1 MMEDIKKECQVYEKA
16 FIVIADFIIA
26 LLIIRIFWVYKET
39 QVAGLDLVDRIAES
53 FVYVFALVLAVTV
66 NVLLHKR
73 ISDEIWKL
81 DIEYLCDKNKA
92 LFPSIKVIEEDMEK
106 AVRSRNNLWVGN
118 KVTIYRVFDKAWAI
132 KNSDIEWVCYGYR
145 VNGKYR
151 RDVRFLEITLKGG
164 MVIPIKINEEFA
176 NKIVRK
182 YKEMPWIVT
191 DPEKRIKHLYKGER
205 AAFEE
210 RQREQIYKRKKW
222 DELQQQISLTRQEY
236 NKIGYKYTGK
246 ELDYF
251 AAPDDSPEVAVES
264 EAGNRQLKAI
274 EDKSGAGAA
283 SEEVVEEAVD
293 YGENP
298 YGADPEKETGYS
310 RYGYLNLDNGK
321 FGVEAEEDASV
332 EDEMTFAEGEKTS
345 DAGAAS
351 EENASEVVKEAFAE
365 KKEALEAG
373 KAAFRAGEMA
383 FEEDEE
389 NFLYGTDFE
398 KARLEAKKA
407 KEEAEKA
414 RLEAEKARIEAEEAA
429 FDAKYAGQKYSDDD
443 NSEDDSSEGESIEES
458 YMRKINHYNHS
469 EEGNAKI
476 SDVIV

>member
-1 MMEDIKKECQVYEKA
+1 MEDIKKECQVYEKA

-53 FVYVFALVLAVTV
+53 FVYVFALVIAVTV

-81 DIEYLCDKNKA
+81 DLEYLCDKNKA
-92 LFPSIKVIEEDMEK
+92 LFPSVKVIEEDMKK
-106 AVRSRNNLWVGN
+106 AVRSGNNLWVGN
-118 KVTIYRVFDKAWAI
+118 KVTIYRVIDKAWAI

-145 VNGKYR
+145 INGKYR
-151 RDVRFLEITLKGG
+151 RDVRFLEITVKGG
-164 MVIPIKINEEFA
+164 RVIPIKINEEFA
-176 NKIVRK
+176 GKIVRK

-191 DPEKRIKHLYKGER
+191 DPEKRIKHLYRGER

-236 NKIGYKYTGK
+236 SKIGYKYTGK
-246 ELDYF
+246 EQDYF
-251 AAPDDSPEVAVES
+251 AAPDDSPEIEAES
-264 EAGNRQLKAI
+264 ETTNRKLKAI
-274 EDKSGAGAA
+274 EDKSGAGVVT
-283 SEEVVEEAVD
+283 EEVAEEAVD

-321 FGVEAEEDASV
+321 FGVEAEEDDSSA
-332 EDEMTFAEGEKTS
+332 EGEMTFAEGEEIS
-345 DAGAAS
+345 NAAS
-351 EENASEVVKEAFAE
+351 SSGENASEVVKEAP
-365 KKEALEAG
+365 
-373 KAAFRAGEMA
+373 
-383 FEEDEE
+383 
-389 NFLYGTDFE
+389 LYDTDF
-398 KARLEAKKA
+398 KKTRLEAKKA

-414 RLEAEKARIEAEEAA
+414 RLEAEKARIEAEEAE

-443 NSEDDSSEGESIEES
+443 DSEDDSSVGESVEES
-458 YMRKINHYNHS
+458 LLREINHYNHS

>member
-53 FVYVFALVLAVTV
+53 FVYVFALVIAVTV

-81 DIEYLCDKNKA
+81 DLEYLCDKNKA
-92 LFPSIKVIEEDMEK
+92 LFPSIKVIEEDMKE
-106 AVRSRNNLWVGN
+106 AVSSGNNLWVGN
-118 KVTIYRVFDKAWAI
+118 KVTIYRVIDKAWAI

-145 VNGKYR
+145 VNGKYS
-151 RDVRFLEITLKGG
+151 RDVRFLEITVKGG
-164 MVIPIKINEEFA
+164 RVIPIKINEEFA
-176 NKIVRK
+176 GKIVRK
-182 YKEMPWIVT
+182 YREMPWIVT

-236 NKIGYKYTGK
+236 SKIGYKYTGK

-251 AAPDDSPEVAVES
+251 AAPDDSPEMEVES
-264 EAGNRQLKAI
+264 ETTNRKLKAI
-274 EDKSGAGAA
+274 EDKSGAGAVT
-283 SEEVVEEAVD
+283 EEVAEEAVD
-293 YGENP
+293 YGDNP

-321 FGVEAEEDASV
+321 FGVEAEED
-332 EDEMTFAEGEKTS
+332 
-345 DAGAAS
+345 
-351 EENASEVVKEAFAE
+351 
-365 KKEALEAG
+365 
-373 KAAFRAGEMA
+373 
-383 FEEDEE
+383 EEDEE
-389 NFLYGTDFE
+389 TLLYDTDF
-398 KARLEAKKA
+398 KKTRLESKKA

-414 RLEAEKARIEAEEAA
+414 EKARLEDEKARIEAEEAE

-443 NSEDDSSEGESIEES
+443 SEDDSEDDSSAGESIEES
-458 YMRKINHYNHS
+458 LLREVNHYNHS

>member
-26 LLIIRIFWVYKET
+26 LLIIRIFWVYRET
-39 QVAGLDLVDRIAES
+39 QVAGLDLVDRIVES
-53 FVYVFALVLAVTV
+53 FVYVFALIIAVTV

-81 DIEYLCDKNKA
+81 DLEYFCDKNKA
-92 LFPSIKVIEEDMEK
+92 LFPSVKVIEEDMKK
-106 AVRSRNNLWVGN
+106 AVSSGNNLWVGN
-118 KVTIYRVFDKAWAI
+118 KVTIYRVIDKAWAI

-151 RDVRFLEITLKGG
+151 RDVRFLEITVRGG
-164 MVIPIKINEEFA
+164 RVIPIKINQEFA
-176 NKIVRK
+176 GKIVGK

-191 DPEKRIKHLYKGER
+191 DPEKRIKHLYEGER

-236 NKIGYKYTGK
+236 SKIGYKYTGK
-246 ELDYF
+246 EQDYF
-251 AAPDDSPEVAVES
+251 AAPDDSPEMEVES
-264 EAGNRQLKAI
+264 ETTNRKLKAI
-274 EDKSGAGAA
+274 EDKSGAGAVT
-283 SEEVVEEAVD
+283 EEVAEEAVD

-321 FGVEAEEDASV
+321 FGVEAEED
-332 EDEMTFAEGEKTS
+332 
-345 DAGAAS
+345 
-351 EENASEVVKEAFAE
+351 EET
-365 KKEALEAG
+365 L
-373 KAAFRAGEMA
+373 
-383 FEEDEE
+383 
-389 NFLYGTDFE
+389 LYDTDF
-398 KARLEAKKA
+398 KKTRLEAKKV

-414 RLEAEKARIEAEEAA
+414 RLEAEKARIEAEEAE

-443 NSEDDSSEGESIEES
+443 DSEDDSSAGESIEES

>member
-26 LLIIRIFWVYKET
+26 LLIIRIFWVYRET
-39 QVAGLDLVDRIAES
+39 QVAGLDLVDRIVES
-53 FVYVFALVLAVTV
+53 FVYVFALIIAVTV

-81 DIEYLCDKNKA
+81 DLEYFCDKNKA
-92 LFPSIKVIEEDMEK
+92 LFPSVKVIEEDMKK
-106 AVRSRNNLWVGN
+106 AVSSGNNLWVGN
-118 KVTIYRVFDKAWAI
+118 KVTIYRVIDKAWAI

-151 RDVRFLEITLKGG
+151 RDVRFLEITVRGG
-164 MVIPIKINEEFA
+164 RVIPIKINQEFA
-176 NKIVRK
+176 GKIVRK

-191 DPEKRIKHLYKGER
+191 DPEKRIKHLYEGER

-236 NKIGYKYTGK
+236 SKIGYKYTGK
-246 ELDYF
+246 EQDYF
-251 AAPDDSPEVAVES
+251 AAPDDSPEMEVES
-264 EAGNRQLKAI
+264 ETTNRKLKAI
-274 EDKSGAGAA
+274 EDKSGAGAVT
-283 SEEVVEEAVD
+283 EEVAEEAVD

-321 FGVEAEEDASV
+321 FGVEAEED
-332 EDEMTFAEGEKTS
+332 
-345 DAGAAS
+345 
-351 EENASEVVKEAFAE
+351 EET
-365 KKEALEAG
+365 L
-373 KAAFRAGEMA
+373 
-383 FEEDEE
+383 
-389 NFLYGTDFE
+389 LYDTDF
-398 KARLEAKKA
+398 KKTRLEAKKV

-414 RLEAEKARIEAEEAA
+414 RLEAEKARIEAEEAE

-443 NSEDDSSEGESIEES
+443 DDSEDDSSAGESIEES